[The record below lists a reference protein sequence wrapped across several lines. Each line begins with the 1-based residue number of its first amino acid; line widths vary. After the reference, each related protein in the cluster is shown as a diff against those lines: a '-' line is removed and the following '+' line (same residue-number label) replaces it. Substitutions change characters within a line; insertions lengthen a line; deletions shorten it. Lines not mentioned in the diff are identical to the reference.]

1 LGGDAYAVGS
11 AQLRLPDVLPADY
24 GVGLSLFT
32 DFGTLGHLATG
43 TPGSDC
49 NIPNT
54 TCIKDNMAIRA
65 TAGLG
70 ISWKSPFGPIAI
82 SLALPYVK
90 QTYDK
95 SQVIYFSAGTGL

>member
-1 LGGDAYAVGS
+1 
-11 AQLRLPDVLPADY
+11 
-24 GVGLSLFT
+24 
-32 DFGTLGHLATG
+32 
-43 TPGSDC
+43 
-49 NIPNT
+49 
-54 TCIKDNMAIRA
+54 MAIRA